1 MITKPVRLF
10 ILACLVSAATFTTL
24 QAAESR
30 QPGGSVNLMATLH
43 DAPAFTPVEWRVMRM
58 DNKKTVGSSR
68 AHTLNLPLSPG
79 TYKAVATYNGV
90 SRDRTFTVSSSGRV
104 NVVIA
109 MD

>member
-1 MITKPVRLF
+1 MVTNLIRLLV
-10 ILACLVSAATFTTL
+10 LASCLASAAVSTSA
-24 QAAESR
+24 QAAG
-30 QPGGSVNLMATLH
+30 GGSVNLMATLH
-43 DAPAFTPVEWRVMRM
+43 NAPAFTPIEWKVMRM

-79 TYKAVATYNGV
+79 TYKAVATYKGD
-90 SRDRTFTVSSSGRV
+90 SRSRIFTVSSKSRT